1 MYSKQTPRSK
11 HKRTSVLPFFL
22 LLCAALVA
30 LAGCARP
37 GRQVLHLQGRI
48 EAVTTIL
55 PAPAD
60 GKVQGLIVEKGDRIR
75 KGEPLFGVA
84 DGTGTNVPGK
94 AARELAQAQAELR
107 RLQAGGPAVDRASA
121 AAAVQGALADV
132 QRASATYQKMTNLYA
147 IGGVSKRQVDQS
159 AQTLASARDR
169 LAAAQAELRQAQT
182 AKPSDSA
189 ALQAKVK
196 ALKDAYE
203 REAEQTANE
212 VKAPFTGLV
221 GGLQAANGA
230 SVRQGQPVLTLTAT
244 TECYI
249 RIPQSVR
256 DGRLEP
262 GRTVTLT
269 APGLQKPFIG
279 IIRENTDRELVLFS
293 DQKPE
298 DLPAGASVGAE
309 ISL

>member
-1 MYSKQTPRSK
+1 M
-11 HKRTSVLPFFL
+11 
-22 LLCAALVA
+22 
-30 LAGCARP
+30 
-37 GRQVLHLQGRI
+37 
-48 EAVTTIL
+48 
-55 PAPAD
+55 
-60 GKVQGLIVEKGDRIR
+60 
-75 KGEPLFGVA
+75 
-84 DGTGTNVPGK
+84 PGK

-107 RLQAGGPAVDRASA
+107 RLQAGGPAVDRAA
-121 AAAVQGALADV
+121 AAATVQGALADV

-249 RIPQSVR
+249 RIPQSMR

-298 DLPAGASVGAE
+298 DLPAGASVGVE